1 MTRQAQE
8 LAWDIS
14 DWAEDADLTE
24 TNIEWNMRETFFK
37 NGLTLPSSIVV
48 RPDQRRELIE
58 QYKHLAPDMSGLDG
72 INLGFGTMRLK
83 VVQPGYSK
91 DVRL

>member
-1 MTRQAQE
+1 MIKQAQE

-14 DWAEDADLTE
+14 DWEQDADLNQA
-24 TNIEWNMRETFFK
+24 NIEYNMRETFFK

-48 RPDQRRELIE
+48 RPDQRHTLLE
-58 QYKHLAPDMSGLDG
+58 QFKHLAPDMSGVDG
-72 INLGFGTMRLK
+72 INLGFGIMRLK
-83 VVQPGYSK
+83 IVQPGFSK